1 MRLPRIGLT
10 LLALLSVTIETPL
23 SLNLTTLLGVPQVL
37 AQTPANRRAEA
48 DLLLKQ
54 GIEQLYDEDTDAVD
68 SFKEALAI
76 YREIKNRQGEGQT
89 LAYLGEHYRGY
100 STSLVIEYS
109 EQALA
114 IAREI
119 HDHQMEGKA
128 LNNLGWGYYEQASD
142 GYDTA
147 SDALGS
153 YDREGIGN
161 NGSVSS
167 YTRFY
172 DALGD
177 YAKAI
182 EYFQQSLAIARKVK
196 SSELEAN
203 TLNALTQTYLSL
215 NNYDKGLNYFNQLL
229 RLAKELND
237 ASVTRQA
244 MPVSV
249 LITNYLYQKT
259 YAKQILES
267 FEQLLPL
274 VRELKNQRWELEIL
288 QTLGKASH
296 DAGNYSKAIEYA
308 QQLLP
313 FYQGSSDRKNKAI
326 LLDNLAGGYAQ
337 LGDYA
342 KAIEYT
348 QQSLALAQELKDY
361 STEVQALYTL
371 SKIYFKKGDYN
382 QGIENA
388 QQLLALARELTNRE
402 AMTGSAQFL
411 GVRFR
416 RYEELALGYLG
427 MALYETGKFAD
438 AERVL
443 VEGVQVAESRRNKR
457 SDQEKV
463 SLVEEQAGLYILL
476 QKVLIAQ
483 NKTDAALEVA
493 EQGRARAVVDL
504 LASPRREQSNQPSL
518 PQRLPVTE
526 SPTIEQIKQIAKAQN
541 STLVEYSIVP
551 NKFRVQGKQPQT
563 LELYIWVVKPTG
575 EIAFRS
581 VDLKS
586 QGEQQITSTEDLV
599 TSSRKSI
606 GVRDRASAEI
616 IRVSGADQKRFL
628 QKLHQLLIQPIAD
641 LLPSD
646 AKARV
651 ILIPKS
657 ALFLIPFSAL
667 QDEQGKF
674 LIEKHTIL
682 TAPSIQVLELTR
694 QQRERLKHRTT
705 GVGSDQYLVVGNPIM
720 PSFPPK
726 FGQPPA
732 PLPVLPGAEREAQAI
747 ATLLKTQALIGQAA
761 TKTAVVQ
768 KMPGARI
775 IHFATHGL
783 IDGFSGFSGAIALA
797 PSGRGRDLTSEEESD
812 YPLGGGLE
820 GQMAYAYRR
829 LNNIPTE
836 FDLIAA
842 QNNNGFLTAA
852 DILNLKLNAELVV
865 LSACNTGRGQ
875 IGEDGIIG
883 LSRSFIAAG
892 VPSLI
897 VSLWSVP
904 DAPTAQ
910 FMTEFYRQMQQ
921 NPDKAQA
928 LRQAMLIMK
937 QQYPDPKDWAAFTL
951 VGEAE

>member
-10 LLALLSVTIETPL
+10 LLALLSVTIETPR

-37 AQTPANRRAEA
+37 AQTPANRKAEA

-68 SFKEALAI
+68 SFEQALAI

-119 HDHQMEGKA
+119 HDHQLEGKA

-142 GYDTA
+142 GYDI
-147 SDALGS
+147 SDVGS
-153 YDREGIGN
+153 YDSEGIAS
-161 NGSVSS
+161 NGSVSN

-182 EYFQQSLAIARKVK
+182 EYFQQSLAIARKVN

-215 NNYDKGLNYFNQLL
+215 NNYDKGLDYFNQLL

-244 MPVSV
+244 RPVSV

-267 FEQLLPL
+267 FEQLLPM
-274 VRELKNQRWELEIL
+274 VRELKDQRWELEIL
-288 QTLGKASH
+288 HMLGKASH
-296 DAGNYSKAIEYA
+296 DAGNYSKAIEYT

-326 LLDNLAGGYAQ
+326 LLDNLAGGYTQ

-342 KAIEYT
+342 KAIEYS
-348 QQSLALAQELKDY
+348 QQSLALARELKDY

-371 SKIYFKKGDYN
+371 SEIYFKKGDYN

-416 RYEELALGYLG
+416 TYEELALRYLG

-504 LASPRREQSNQPSL
+504 LASPRREQSTQPSL

-551 NKFRVQGKQPQT
+551 NKLRVQGEQPQT
-563 LELYIWVVKPTG
+563 LELYIWVVKPTD
-575 EIAFRS
+575 EIVFRR
-581 VDLKS
+581 VDLKP
-586 QGEQQITSTEDLV
+586 QGQQQSASTEDLV
-599 TSSRKSI
+599 TNIRQSI
-606 GVRDRASAEI
+606 GVSDRASIA
-616 IRVSGADQKRFL
+616 VVQAPKADQKQSL
-628 QKLHQLLIQPIAD
+628 QKLYQLLIEPIAD

-646 AKARV
+646 EKARV
-651 ILIPKS
+651 IFIPKS

-667 QDEQGKF
+667 QDEQGKY

-694 QQRERLKHRTT
+694 QQRERLKDTT
-705 GVGSDQYLVVGNPIM
+705 SGVSSDEYLVVGNPIM
-720 PSFPPK
+720 PSFPPAL
-726 FGQPPA
+726 GQAPA
-732 PLPVLPGAEREAQAI
+732 PLQPLPGAEKEAQAI

-768 KMPGARI
+768 KMPTARI

-797 PSGRGRDLTSEEESD
+797 PSGRGRDFTSEEESD
-812 YPLGGGLE
+812 YRLGGGLE
-820 GQMAYAYRR
+820 GQLTDLTHF
-829 LNNIPTE
+829 LNNTPTE
-836 FDLIAA
+836 FDLVAA

-852 DILNLKLNAELVV
+852 DILKLKLNAELVV
-865 LSACNTGRGQ
+865 LSACNTGSGR

-883 LSRSFIAAG
+883 LSRSFIAVG
-892 VPSLI
+892 VPSVV

-904 DAPTAQ
+904 DVSTAQ
-910 FMTEFYRQMQQ
+910 LMTEFYRQMQQ

-928 LRQAMLIMK
+928 LRQAMLSIK

-951 VGEAE
+951 IGEAE